1 MPRIADPLKSGLK
14 SRRKVMRTLGYIT
27 AITMAAAGAALGVLA
42 VKALP
47 DLRRYE
53 AMRKM

>member
-1 MPRIADPLKSGLK
+1 MRRQRLSGQASGPLPARQIVGD
-14 SRRKVMRTLGYIT
+14 R
-27 AITMAAAGAALGVLA
+27 ALGVLA

-47 DLRRYE
+47 DMRRYV